1 MQDLPSPQPTTK
13 IKIMRKAI
21 VSFGLLSHIGA
32 TIALQLGAFEMPAQ
46 AQIVPDATLPSNSQ
60 VTANG
65 SSFTIDGGTVRGSN
79 HFHSFTEFS
88 VPTGAEAFFNNGSQ
102 IDNIITRVTGG
113 RISNIDGLIRANGAN
128 VNLFLLNP
136 NGIVFGPNA
145 RLNIGGSF
153 FGSTAESLLFSD
165 GSFYS
170 ATNPEAPPLLT
181 INVPL
186 GLQLGPNSGSIRVRG
201 PGHNL
206 TQERSVIIRDN
217 RPMGVAVVP
226 GNSLALV
233 GAEVNLEGGN
243 LTAIDG
249 RVELGGVVEGRV
261 GITPAGGLEYDGVRR
276 FGDIRLSGAASI
288 DASGAGGT
296 VQLAGRQIQLRE
308 ASAIVSNAT
317 GPVDSGPFS
326 LRATESVEM
335 IEGTETFPTGLFNQV
350 EPEVAGNSGELTI
363 TTGQL
368 IITDGAVVNNSTA
381 GIGSTGDLQVTANV
395 VEIRGQLGRNVSGL
409 YSQVLPLAD
418 GGNSGNIT
426 IETEK
431 LSILDRGLI
440 STATFGD
447 GNAGDLIIRATES
460 VELRGIGKE
469 EMLAGVPVRE
479 SSSIFSGGGASPAL
493 NKLPDTVTGK
503 AGNITIDTEQLILA
517 DGAFIQSSTFRSQ
530 DGGNLTIR
538 ATDSVIL
545 RGNNPFANPFRDT
558 KSSFLSSGVDAAR
571 LPDGSL
577 FQPTANGGD
586 ITIDTGNLILEDGAV
601 ISAETQGIGNAGDL
615 SIRASESVQLRG
627 FDNQGRGSSMVTIV
641 SEGAM
646 GDAGAITIDTDRLM
660 LTDGASISSETR
672 GGGNSGNVVVRAQFL
687 RAQNQS
693 QLSVSS
699 QIQEN
704 FGAGTLEIAAD
715 KIELEN
721 EAGFLAETAAGDRG
735 NINVESEDLRL
746 RRDAFISTNAT
757 GTATGGNITINA
769 DTIVGL
775 SNSHISANAIQGS
788 GGNIFIR
795 TSGIF
800 LSPDS
805 EITATSEFGVAGTV
819 TIFNPNADPSGLLKL
834 PEKYVDASSLMG
846 EDFCEVSKN
855 SSFVITGRGGIPI
868 NPGDYLTPDFGR
880 VHLVDPVIYDDAAR
894 SSNASPRRGRQ
905 RVRPEVNPNRERR
918 IVEAT
923 GFVRHPDGTIELV
936 ADASARP
943 PVLKPVNCHDLARDS

>member
-1 MQDLPSPQPTTK
+1 
-13 IKIMRKAI
+13 
-21 VSFGLLSHIGA
+21 
-32 TIALQLGAFEMPAQ
+32 MPVQ

-88 VPTGAEAFFNNGSQ
+88 VPTGAEAFFNNGSA

-113 RISNIDGLIRANGAN
+113 SISNINGLIRANGGAN

-145 RLNIGGSF
+145 RLDIGGSF
-153 FGSTAESLLFSD
+153 LGSTAESLLFED

-186 GLQLGPNSGSIRVRG
+186 GLQLGPNSGSIRVQG

-206 TQERSVIIRDN
+206 TQERFAVIRDN
-217 RPMGVAVVP
+217 RPTGVAVAP
-226 GNSLALV
+226 GNSLTLV

-243 LTAIDG
+243 LTGIDG

-296 VQLAGRQIQLRE
+296 VQLMGRHIQLRE
-308 ASAIVSNAT
+308 ASVIVSNAT

-335 IEGTETFPTGLFNQV
+335 VEGTETFPTGLFNQV
-350 EPEVAGNSGELTI
+350 EPEVTGNSGELTI

-368 IITDGAVVNNSTA
+368 MIADGAVVNNSTA
-381 GIGSTGDLQVTANV
+381 GIGNTGSLQVTADV
-395 VEIRGQLGRNVSGL
+395 VEIRGQQGNVSGL

-426 IETEK
+426 VETEK

-469 EMLAGVPVRE
+469 QIIAGVPARE
-479 SSSIFSGGGASPAL
+479 SSSIFSGGGASPTQ

-503 AGNITIDTEQLILA
+503 AGNITIETGQLILA
-517 DGAFIQSSTFRSQ
+517 DGAFILSSTARSQ
-530 DGGNLTIR
+530 DGANLTIR

-545 RGNNPFANPFRDT
+545 RGNNPSANPFLDT

-571 LPDGSL
+571 LPDGSP
-577 FQPTANGGD
+577 FQPRANGGN
-586 ITIDTGNLILEDGAV
+586 ITIDTGSLILEDGAV
-601 ISAETQGIGNAGDL
+601 ISAETQGIGNAGNL
-615 SIRASESVQLRG
+615 SIRASEGVQLRG
-627 FDNQGRGSSMVTIV
+627 FDNEGQGSSMVTIV

-646 GDAGAITIDTDRLM
+646 GDAGVITIDTDRLM
-660 LTDGASISSETR
+660 LTDRASISSETR
-672 GGGNSGNVVVRAQFL
+672 GNGNSGNVIVRAQSL
-687 RAQNQS
+687 RADLGS

-699 QIQEN
+699 EIPEN
-704 FGAGTLEIAAD
+704 FGAGTLEITAA

-721 EAGFLAETAAGDRG
+721 EAGFLAETAAGDQG
-735 NINVESEDLRL
+735 NINVESQDLRL

-757 GTATGGNITINA
+757 RTATGGNITINA
-769 DTIVGL
+769 DTIVSL
-775 SNSHISANAIQGS
+775 FNSDISANAIQGA

-819 TIFNPNADPSGLLKL
+819 TIANPDADRAVGLLKL
-834 PEKYVDASSLMG
+834 PEDPVDASSLLG
-846 EDFCEVSKN
+846 KDFCEVSKN
-855 SSFVITGRGGIPI
+855 SSFIITGRGGIPI

-880 VHLVDPVIYDDAAR
+880 VHLVDPAISDDAAT
-894 SSNASPRRGRQ
+894 SSS
-905 RVRPEVNPNRERR
+905 RVRPEVNRNRERP
-918 IVEAT
+918 IIEAT

-936 ADASARP
+936 ADVSASP
-943 PVLKPVNCHDLARDS
+943 PLLRPVNCHDLARDE

>member
-1 MQDLPSPQPTTK
+1 
-13 IKIMRKAI
+13 MRKAI
-21 VSFGLLSHIGA
+21 VSLGLLSHIGA
-32 TIALQLGAFEMPAQ
+32 TIALQVGPFGMPVQ

-65 SSFTIDGGTVRGSN
+65 SRFTIDGGTVRGSN

-88 VPTGAEAFFNNGSQ
+88 VPTGAEAFFNNGSA

-113 RISNIDGLIRANGAN
+113 SISNIDGLIRANGGAN

-136 NGIVFGPNA
+136 NGIIFGPNA
-145 RLNIGGSF
+145 RLDIGGSF
-153 FGSTAESLLFSD
+153 LGSTAESLLFSD

-186 GLQLGPNSGSIRVRG
+186 GLQLGPNSGSIRVQG

-206 TQERSVIIRDN
+206 TQQTFTVIRDN
-217 RPMGVAVVP
+217 RPTGIAVSP
-226 GNSLALV
+226 GNSLTLV

-249 RVELGGVVEGRV
+249 RVELGGAVKGRV
-261 GITPAGGLEYDGVRR
+261 GITPASGLEYDGVQK

-296 VQLAGRQIQLRE
+296 VQLVGRQIHLRE
-308 ASAIVSNAT
+308 ASAIISNAT

-335 IEGTETFPTGLFNQV
+335 VEGTETFPTGLFNQV
-350 EPEVAGNSGELTI
+350 EQEVTGNSGQLTI

-368 IITDGAVVNNSTA
+368 IITDGAVVNNSAA
-381 GIGSTGDLQVTANV
+381 GIGSTGSLQVTADV
-395 VEIRGQLGRNVSGL
+395 VELRGNQGFNVSGL
-409 YSQVLPLAD
+409 YSQVLPFAN
-418 GGNSGNIT
+418 GGNSGNMT
-426 IETEK
+426 IVAGR
-431 LSILDRGLI
+431 LLLLDGGVI
-440 STATFGD
+440 STGTFGD

-460 VELRGIGKE
+460 VELRGIGE
-469 EMLAGVPVRE
+469 EVMLAGEPVRE
-479 SSSIFSGGGASPAL
+479 SSRIFSTGGASPRN

-517 DGAFIQSSTFRSQ
+517 DGAFIESSTSRSQ
-530 DGGNLTIR
+530 DGANLTIR

-545 RGNNPFANPFRDT
+545 RGNNPSASPFRDT

-571 LPDGSL
+571 LPDGSP
-577 FQPTANGGD
+577 FQPTANGGN
-586 ITIDTGNLILEDGAV
+586 ITIDTGSLILEDGAV
-601 ISAETQGIGNAGDL
+601 ISAETQGIGNAGNL
-615 SIRASESVQLRG
+615 SVRASVGVQLRG
-627 FDNQGRGSSMVTIV
+627 FDNEGQGSSMVTIV

-646 GDAGAITIDTDRLM
+646 GDAGVITIETDRLM
-660 LTDGASISSETR
+660 LTDGASISSETL
-672 GGGNSGNVVVRAQFL
+672 GNGNSGNVVVRAQSL
-687 RAQNQS
+687 RARDQS

-699 QIQEN
+699 EIPEN
-704 FGAGTLEIAAD
+704 FGAGTLEIAAA

-735 NINVESEDLRL
+735 NINVESQDLRL

-757 GTATGGNITINA
+757 RTATGGNITINA
-769 DTIVGL
+769 DTIVSL
-775 SNSHISANAIQGS
+775 FNSDISANAIQGA
-788 GGNIFIR
+788 GGNIFIG

-819 TIFNPNADPSGLLKL
+819 TISNPDADPAAALKL
-834 PEKYVDASSLMG
+834 PENYVDASRLLG
-846 EDFCEVSKN
+846 KDFCQLSKN
-855 SSFVITGRGGIPI
+855 SSFIITGRGGLPR

-880 VHLVDPVIYDDAAR
+880 VHLVDPVPVISDDAAR
-894 SSNASPRRGRQ
+894 SSNASRRRVRQ
-905 RVRPEVNPNRERR
+905 RVRPEVDRNRERS

-936 ADASARP
+936 ADASAGP
-943 PVLKPVNCHDLARDS
+943 AVLRLVTCDDLAR